1 MTIQSNTPQTFPNLQ
16 DMTSYAVGEAM
27 RQRAASLKAK
37 LTPDQA
43 QAVDILLD
51 MAGQVS
57 AMVED
62 LVTDVGKAAL
72 VADLY
77 RLDELL
83 PEGSGL

>member
-1 MTIQSNTPQTFPNLQ
+1 MTIQSNTTRTFPNLH
-16 DMTSYAVGEAM
+16 DMTSYDVGTAM

-51 MAGQVS
+51 MASQVS

-62 LVTDVGKAAL
+62 MVTDLGKAAL

-77 RLDELL
+77 RLDDLL
-83 PEGSGL
+83 PEGNGL